1 MVNQLQEQN
10 ELLKME
16 LEALK
21 RQRQTP
27 GSNSASSWT
36 TVTGPPE
43 EPPKPMTKVVHSP
56 PRHDQL
62 VAQSP
67 RFTPNGTRVPD
78 GPPPDRDVGQGLP
91 QPPELPP
98 FPIPKHEP
106 DSIRLQDYEV
116 DDSRSKGRLGEP
128 LWRPTQYRTLSAD
141 EARTFWLEK
150 EVVALQRQF
159 DQMKGDP
166 MFCRSSYWSMGVT
179 KEPHDDSRRVG
190 TEPDFRAVAA
200 TLGGAA
206 SGVHGGGR
214 ADAACARG
222 ETHEDGRADV
232 AGHGEEC
239 HGGRANP
246 STGHDGGHGDGRAS
260 MEHGDQRLPRRAELA
275 RDKELGDD
283 RALHAADQRQGR
295 EDGGV
300 GLSPNEE
307 RPGPLSDD
315 WVPPEDGG
323 ESVDVVD
330 RDGRVLGTYNYGR
343 GVEPG
348 GASAGSL
355 APTYAPI
362 PTSWEHGTGG
372 GSRAEL
378 PVLPGNATP
387 LQFGDWLHLC
397 GPTMRDISSQ
407 ANVWWEETTKQALKY
422 YNDWK
427 CATPLQKI
435 MIDPQLPVSLR
446 QPQYGRTEQ
455 RGVHLLLKA
464 IAEDIQQ
471 TIVTD
476 RQLSSTAILFRL
488 YARYQPGG
496 PGEKSLILK
505 ELCALP
511 KTPSIADL
519 AQALRGWRRHFGRA
533 REVQAALPDGV
544 LLLKALESASQ
555 QIAKLDSQAAFR
567 LAQSRSQLQVDEQ
580 PTETSIWAYSQCLL
594 AEAETLVLMASTTG
608 GTADQTAIK
617 VRQLDGSEA
626 SPNVASDPKKDE
638 TTAAGK
644 GKGGALTMAETP
656 CKWFR
661 SDQGCRAGKQ
671 CKWSHSWEG
680 ITDKAS
686 RCWTCGSKEHRKNDC
701 KLRGGK
707 TRHGEASTSGGGNVG
722 GNKSTPTK
730 PTKPSE
736 TTPSTATSTMTA
748 TPGKKPGKEMT
759 TVAAVDAMSD
769 VGSSV
774 SEVPGG
780 ASDTSS
786 NPAGSNIATALL
798 QEATTLLKAMRGS
811 QHQPNISVIKLAKL
825 DLVEREWILL
835 DSGATHALRPALSE
849 EEWLAGDPT
858 QVTLA
863 DGSTTQF
870 RLKDGTR
877 ILMTP
882 PGDSAGEAW
891 IVPMG
896 GLADL
901 GYEMDWKGDKC
912 SVRNE
917 LGEVVPVTIR
927 SGCPMFPKEVGK
939 QIIMKLEQKQIR
951 MKMKLK
957 MLQTLMQTQGSK
969 PPDWNMEMALTVKLK
984 HLFPKFPEHLMMELV
999 PDLARLDDVTLGQK
1013 VPWNRRIRRRLES
1026 AQNLVIHLY
1035 AGKDAKFWTQHLRSG
1050 STEVLCIDILDG
1062 FKADMLD
1069 DATFTYVIKLVMTG
1083 RVRAIIGGPPCRT
1096 VSALRYQQDG
1106 GPRAVRNE
1114 EQPYGLSSNTP
1125 AEQRMVDQDSLL
1137 WMRML
1142 ALYVL
1147 AEEIRD
1153 GTTHPPTAF
1162 AVEQPEDPRD
1172 YRDPQEVQEL
1182 GFMSMWRTDEWLSFE
1197 REFNMKRISFDQ
1209 GCMGHLKRKPTTLGT
1224 NLMALW
1230 ELDGMRG
1237 GGVYTGPTKAPL
1249 SMQAS
1254 KSMKERCAES
1264 KTWAEWAPGLKKA
1277 LAMVLQRWLETSQPS
1292 SPRRCLRRMKPL
1304 TQEQWRLHFE
1314 NDHLPARR
1322 DCRHCVQA
1330 QARSRP
1336 HHRVRHAESFTLS
1349 VDLSGKL
1356 TPGEDQ
1362 CTKGSKQVSYLMVAT
1377 YTFPTT
1383 RKGEPV
1389 IQPPGEA
1396 DPVDHPLPPL
1406 DADLEGEG
1414 VEGMERSEEH
1424 EGQSADHDQPP
1435 LVDPEDAA
1443 DGWEEVEPPPPE
1455 GPPSLAEQSANQAYE
1470 TWHKLIDEASDVRVQ
1485 TLTFAE
1491 LLPSRST
1498 QEILP
1503 ALARI
1508 YCRLRSLGLPV
1519 YRLHSDRARE
1529 FVASPIRRWC
1539 LDRGII
1545 ATLTPGSSWKS
1556 NGRAEA
1562 EVGVLKRGIRTLINA
1577 DKCDLDYWPLAARHV
1592 AERRLRCQL
1601 QRLGW
1606 PTGSL
1611 LAFGTQAFAVRKWWQ
1626 SRYEDWRDVRE
1637 PVTIMGPDASSS
1649 LTHTAYYVK
1658 STETGH
1664 FFYTDDVV
1672 TVDPRSM
1679 ASDSDRVAGETD
1691 DNTPIPYLPV
1701 REDGAPRRVWPDH
1714 PYRRIRG
1721 KTTMPDFAM
1730 HRIAGEEDGFFLLS
1744 EECSMPYATW
1754 DLLDELDAISASS
1767 ELNGSGH
1774 SWTLQT
1780 APSSST
1786 TSLRSLVEDEVCGG
1800 EQEGVPNNREGGSRP
1815 MTPFV
1820 QSQVQAMQVQQANL
1834 HHLIEDELQRLDG
1847 VHEEQAWCLPVI
1859 SQMMHDK
1866 NDIEDRLL
1874 QQMRVAQDK
1883 MENALETEFL
1893 VTKTISNKEVWSQLE
1908 SWRESIVKEYDQLV
1922 HQKRAVVQMTRQQLN
1937 QLAQQRGLP
1946 IELLPGKTVH
1956 TRKSGTGQYK
1966 TRAVVCGNFGETD
1979 NSDHYASGCD
1989 GVQVRA
1995 MIRCAALRQWK
2006 VGATDIRTAFL
2017 NAPKRSHTRLTAME
2031 IPAVMKHCGLAEQGE
2046 VWLIEKALYGLTTSP
2061 KDWGIYRDEE
2071 LPKLT
2076 WTRMVGEDK
2085 WHGTFQKTKD
2095 ENLWMLLETKEGT
2108 KDARQRGMMSV
2119 YVDDLLL
2126 VGEEATMEKAF
2137 EAVTKKWETT
2147 PMEWATADKPVKYC
2161 GFEVYEHPSKDG
2173 FLVNQSMYEAEMLA
2187 KWGTTSSS
2195 DYPGFR
2201 INEDDFDQVT
2211 DVDAGEVKRAQAM
2224 AGSLLWLATR
2234 TRPDLSFGVM
2244 TLCQLRTRNPKKAQE
2259 VGEALLRYVKGNPSS
2274 LHYPAEVL
2282 GGDWGPR
2289 EQLKVARNVNT
2300 LEVYSDIAFAT
2311 SAGHKSV
2318 QGIVIY
2324 LAGAPIAWQAN
2335 RQPFCCHSTAEA
2347 ELVSLCEAL
2356 MVGKATEAL
2365 LLCMIELEEG
2375 DYLHKILYGDNM
2387 ASISLGNGTSTSW
2400 RTRHLRIRSS
2410 VLKEATGEDLPE
2422 TQRWH
2427 LLHLKG
2433 SELVSDG
2440 LTKPLAG
2447 QAFRRFL
2454 EDLGLTSSTRNA
2466 EDEGKVGEGDFP
2478 MVDHNYLNR
2487 VLALVI
2493 ASLMIQETM
2502 AESETKDSSGTY
2514 VFYGGIVLMMCGAM
2528 TILWMTVRMMTMLG
2542 NIAMRWR
2549 MTRQSGLHQESAT
2562 ARTPTGSSG
2571 SQFRSATSRKSMLQ
2585 SGSDDVCASTSGLSR
2600 RSGFDGGASS
2610 RQSMRQSGFNDG
2622 SASTLSPRQRSGLM
2636 SASTHRSG
2644 TVGVNYVGN
2653 EDVSMTMTLSR
2664 PSSSTKNGPEAT
2676 SAKGSTATNQHP
2688 DGENDRTDEEV
2699 LVVSSDSEGD
2709 KIRNPWNRFQHKNR
2723 GRGWTVEQMVYH
2735 YRLQEKNG

>member
-1 MVNQLQEQN
+1 MRDPVKPSGKPTTGDDDLQRALEREMVNQLQEQN

-21 RQRQTP
+21 RQHQNPVST
-27 GSNSASSWT
+27 SASSWT

-43 EPPKPMTKVVHSP
+43 EPPKPMTKVVNSP

-78 GPPPDRDVGQGLP
+78 GPPPDRDVGRELP

-116 DDSRSKGRLGEP
+116 DDTRSKGRIGEP

-166 MFCRSSYWSMGVT
+166 MFRRSSYWSMGVT

-206 SGVHGGGR
+206 SGVHGGDR

-222 ETHEDGRADV
+222 DTHEDGRADV

-246 STGHDGGHGDGRAS
+246 STGHDGVYGDDRAA
-260 MEHGDQRLPRRAELA
+260 MEHGDHRLRRRADLA
-275 RDKELGDD
+275 RDKEPGDD
-283 RALHAADQRQGR
+283 RASHAVDQRPGR
-295 EDGGV
+295 DDGGDRTRRRV
-300 GLSPNEE
+300 GPSPNEE
-307 RPGPLSDD
+307 RPGPMSDE

-330 RDGRVLGTYNYGR
+330 REGRVLGTYNYGK

-427 CATPLQKI
+427 LHLQ
-435 MIDPQLPVSLR
+435 
-446 QPQYGRTEQ
+446 
-455 RGVHLLLKA
+455 
-464 IAEDIQQ
+464 
-471 TIVTD
+471 
-476 RQLSSTAILFRL
+476 
-488 YARYQPGG
+488 
-496 PGEKSLILK
+496 
-505 ELCALP
+505 
-511 KTPSIADL
+511 
-519 AQALRGWRRHFGRA
+519 
-533 REVQAALPDGV
+533 
-544 LLLKALESASQ
+544 
-555 QIAKLDSQAAFR
+555 
-567 LAQSRSQLQVDEQ
+567 
-580 PTETSIWAYSQCLL
+580 
-594 AEAETLVLMASTTG
+594 
-608 GTADQTAIK
+608 
-617 VRQLDGSEA
+617 
-626 SPNVASDPKKDE
+626 
-638 TTAAGK
+638 
-644 GKGGALTMAETP
+644 
-656 CKWFR
+656 
-661 SDQGCRAGKQ
+661 
-671 CKWSHSWEG
+671 
-680 ITDKAS
+680 
-686 RCWTCGSKEHRKNDC
+686 
-701 KLRGGK
+701 
-707 TRHGEASTSGGGNVG
+707 
-722 GNKSTPTK
+722 
-730 PTKPSE
+730 
-736 TTPSTATSTMTA
+736 TMTA

-780 ASDTSS
+780 ASETSS

-798 QEATTLLKAMRGS
+798 QEATTLLKAMRGP

-901 GYEMDWKGDKC
+901 GYEMDWKGEKC

-927 SGCPMFPKEVGK
+927 NSCPMFPKEVGK

-951 MKMKLK
+951 RKMKLK
-957 MLQTLMQTQGSK
+957 MLQSLMQTTGPR
-969 PPDWNMEMALTVKLK
+969 PPEWNMEMALTVKLK

-999 PDLARLDDVTLGQK
+999 PDLARWDDATLGQK

-1035 AGKDAKFWTQHLRSG
+1035 AGKDAKFWTQHLRSS

-1106 GPRAVRNE
+1106 GPRAVRDE
-1114 EQPYGLSSNTP
+1114 KQPYGLSTNTP

-1182 GFMSMWRTDEWLSFE
+1182 GFMSMCRTDEWLSFE

-1224 NLMALW
+1224 NLVALW
-1230 ELDGMRG
+1230 DLDGMRG
-1237 GGVYTGPTKAPL
+1237 GGVYTGPTKAPP
-1249 SMQAS
+1249 SMQPS
-1254 KSMKERCAES
+1254 KSMQERCAES

-1277 LAMVLQRWLETSQPS
+1277 LALVLQRWLETSPPS

-1304 TQEQWRLHFE
+1304 TQAQWRLHFE

-1362 CTKGSKQVSYLMVAT
+1362 CTKGSKQVSYMMVAT

-1383 RKGEPV
+1383 RKGEPL

-1396 DPVDHPLPPL
+1396 DPEDHPLPPL
-1406 DADLEGEG
+1406 DADLDGDGAEGI
-1414 VEGMERSEEH
+1414 ERSDED
-1424 EGQSADHDQPP
+1424 EGQSADHERPP
-1435 LVDPEDAA
+1435 LVDPEDVA
-1443 DGWEEVEPPPPE
+1443 DGWEEVELPPPE

-1611 LAFGTQAFAVRKWWQ
+1611 LAFGTPAFAVRKWWQ

-1637 PVTIMGPDASSS
+1637 PVTIMGPDASS
-1649 LTHTAYYVK
+1649 
-1658 STETGH
+1658 TETGH

-1679 ASDSDRVAGETD
+1679 TSASDRVVGETAD
-1691 DNTPIPYLPV
+1691 SVPIPYLPV

-1714 PYRRIRG
+1714 PHRRIRG

-1730 HRIAGEEDGFFLLS
+1730 HGIAGEDDGFFLLA
-1744 EECSMPYATW
+1744 EECSMPNAPW
-1754 DLLDELDAISASS
+1754 DLLDELDAVSASS

-1780 APSSST
+1780 APSSPT
-1786 TSLRSLVEDEVCGG
+1786 TSLRSLVEDEACGG

-1859 SQMMHDK
+1859 SQMMRDK

-1874 QQMRVAQDK
+1874 QQMRVAQDQV
-1883 MENALETEFL
+1883 EHALETEFL

-1908 SWRESIVKEYDQLV
+1908 DRRESIVKEYDQLV
-1922 HQKRAVVQMTRQQLN
+1922 HQKKAVVQMTRQQLN

-1966 TRAVVCGNFGETD
+1966 TRAVVCGNFGEAD

-2085 WHGTFQKTKD
+2085 WHGTFKKTKD

-2108 KDARQRGMMSV
+2108 KDVRQRGMMSV

-2147 PMEWATADKPVKYC
+2147 PMEWATSDKPVKYC

-2201 INEDDFDQVT
+2201 INEDDFDQVA
-2211 DVDAGEVKRAQAM
+2211 DVDAGAVKRAQAM

-2244 TLCQLRTRNPKKAQE
+2244 TLCQLCTRNPKKAQE
-2259 VGEALLRYVKGNPSS
+2259 IGEALLRYVKGNPSS

-2422 TQRWH
+2422 NQRWH

-2454 EDLGLTSSTRNA
+2454 EDLGMTSSTRSA
-2466 EDEGKVGEGDFP
+2466 EDEGRVGEGDFP

-2502 AESETKDSSGTY
+2502 AEPETEESSGTY
-2514 VFYGGIVLMMCGAM
+2514 VFYGGFVLMICGAM

-2542 NIAMRWR
+2542 NVAMRWW
-2549 MTRQSGLHQESAT
+2549 MTRQSGLRQESAT

-2571 SQFRSATSRKSMLQ
+2571 SHLRSATSRKSLRQ
-2585 SGSDDVCASTSGLSR
+2585 SGSDDLCASTSDLSR
-2600 RSGFDGGASS
+2600 RSGFGGSASS
-2610 RQSMRQSGFNDG
+2610 RQPMRQSGFDDG

-2644 TVGVNYVGN
+2644 TVGVNYVGK
-2653 EDVSMTMTLSR
+2653 EDVSMTVTLSR
-2664 PSSSTKNGPEAT
+2664 PSSSTKDGPEAT
-2676 SAKGSTATNQHP
+2676 SEKGSTATNQHQ
-2688 DGENDRTDEEV
+2688 DGENDRTDEV

-2723 GRGWTVEQMVYH
+2723 GRGWTVEQMAYH
-2735 YRLQEKNG
+2735 YRLQKKYG